1 MREYHGLD
9 RLMIRATKVL
19 STITHTSAIKTPLPV
34 VEADRALTETE
45 TATSASLMRVNHS
58 GEVSAQALYLGQALT
73 ARDPALA
80 ETLFEAAKEEK
91 THLTWCKNRLTTLN
105 ARTSFLNPVW
115 AVGSFAIGCLAGLMG
130 DKISLGFLA
139 ETENQ
144 VTAHLEKHLEK
155 IPRAD
160 FRSQIILEKMKED
173 EIKHAENAVDL
184 GGIRLPK
191 LIQKSMSI
199 FAKIMTTTAKHW

>member
-1 MREYHGLD
+1 
-9 RLMIRATKVL
+9 MIRATKVL
-19 STITHTSAIKTPLPV
+19 STITHTSAIETPLPII
-34 VEADRALTETE
+34 EADRTLTEAE
-45 TATSASLMRVNHS
+45 TATSAALMRVNHS

-91 THLTWCKNRLTTLN
+91 THLAWCENRLKTLN
-105 ARTSFLNPVW
+105 ARTSFFNPVW
-115 AVGSFAIGCLAGLMG
+115 AVGSFAIGCFAGLLG

-144 VTAHLEKHLEK
+144 VTKHLEEHLEK

-160 FRSQIILEKMKED
+160 FKSQVILEKMKAD
-173 EIKHAENAVDL
+173 EMKHAENAIDL
-184 GGIRLPK
+184 GGIPLPK
-191 LIQKSMSI
+191 FIQSI
-199 FAKIMTTTAKHW
+199 MRKTAKVMTTLSYLV